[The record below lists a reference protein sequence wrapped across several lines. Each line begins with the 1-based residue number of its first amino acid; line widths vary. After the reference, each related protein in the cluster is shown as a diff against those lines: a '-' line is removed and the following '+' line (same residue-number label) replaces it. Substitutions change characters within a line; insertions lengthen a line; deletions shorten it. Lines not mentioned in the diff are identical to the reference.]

1 MTVKELFNSLTF
13 DEVAE
18 ALRYTHSGDRSVA
31 KCMAAYKESFDYFR
45 HLDFK
50 GDGGE
55 VTFDVMPRKEWFT
68 PGLLPLLAKNV
79 EGDYWENTVGKTI
92 VYPQDN
98 PFSDA
103 QLAGAILWGMT
114 FYGFTPRN
122 LWRFTEKCNSRYGIK
137 ANILIQRQY
146 RPYIRDKFDLK
157 LLRQYAKQASI
168 DREMLEVAFTD
179 ETWDRIHYRQ
189 QQGHQNRS
197 KRKRFYRISKRI
209 DDLRRIDRRIG
220 LIEEISAD
228 IGEDNVAKIYSQ
240 IMSASEINE
249 YIIESR
255 AYGAMSRSAYIS
267 ELATKYGLFDKLS
280 LKVGDRVIVIY
291 TSSSTCLI
299 DCTSEVMP
307 ITELLMGYA
316 RSIGLGA
323 DCISSFIGTDNTEN
337 GEMALRILVVDGIGT
352 YREDAR

>member
-79 EGDYWENTVGKTI
+79 EGDYWENTVGKTV

-137 ANILIQRQY
+137 ANILI
-146 RPYIRDKFDLK
+146 
-157 LLRQYAKQASI
+157 
-168 DREMLEVAFTD
+168 
-179 ETWDRIHYRQ
+179 
-189 QQGHQNRS
+189 
-197 KRKRFYRISKRI
+197 
-209 DDLRRIDRRIG
+209 
-220 LIEEISAD
+220 
-228 IGEDNVAKIYSQ
+228 
-240 IMSASEINE
+240 
-249 YIIESR
+249 
-255 AYGAMSRSAYIS
+255 
-267 ELATKYGLFDKLS
+267 
-280 LKVGDRVIVIY
+280 
-291 TSSSTCLI
+291 
-299 DCTSEVMP
+299 
-307 ITELLMGYA
+307 
-316 RSIGLGA
+316 
-323 DCISSFIGTDNTEN
+323 
-337 GEMALRILVVDGIGT
+337 
-352 YREDAR
+352 